1 MIMKKL
7 SQEIRYS
14 QPVQDI
20 MNTPPG
26 SVVRWGTGIVT
37 LIIVLLL
44 VLSWIIKYPY
54 LVRADAVIT
63 THNPP
68 ADIKARVSGS
78 IDYLFAGEGE
88 HVTEGSIL
96 GVMET
101 AASYESVQ
109 WLSLLLDTMQT
120 EELPRT
126 GTAGIT
132 DLPDNPDLGEIQDSY
147 SSFRKSYYD
156 YFNHIKIDYYGKKAE
171 AVLEEIHSIEDYIDR
186 LKSKQT
192 LSRSKLEIEKKKYLR
207 DSLLNE
213 QQILSDANLENSRQ
227 KYYSSKI
234 ALVQVVLEEA
244 SRRIDLASKK
254 QLLQDLTSAGEEE
267 RKRYRSVLD
276 DHLIRLK
283 SRLDWWI
290 KNYLLVSPING
301 NVTFTS
307 YWSENQAVKEGETV
321 MTVVPEG
328 DNEIIARIRIP
339 MTGSGKVKEGQKVNI
354 RLRGYPYLEY
364 GTVRGII
371 RSRSLVPH
379 ENLYV
384 LDVRLPEGLTTF
396 YGKKLDFSQ
405 DMSGSAEIITDEMR
419 LIERVIYPF
428 KYLVE
433 KNRSTSGDV

>member
-14 QPVQDI
+14 QPVEDI

-26 SVVRWGTGIVT
+26 SAVRWGTGIVA
-37 LIIVLLL
+37 IIILLL
-44 VLSWIIKYPY
+44 VFLSWIIKYPY
-54 LVRADAVIT
+54 LIRADAIIT

-68 ADIKARVSGS
+68 ADITARVSGS
-78 IDYLFAGEGE
+78 IDYLFAGEGD
-88 HVTEGSIL
+88 HVSKGSIL

-109 WLSLLLDTMQT
+109 WLSSLLDTLQT
-120 EELPRT
+120 ADIPRSRIT
-126 GTAGIT
+126 GAAN
-132 DLPDNPDLGEIQDSY
+132 LPDNPDLGEIQDSY

-156 YFNHIKIDYYGKKAE
+156 FINHIKIDYYGKKTE
-171 AVLEEIHSIEDYIDR
+171 AVLEEINSIEDYIDR
-186 LKSKQT
+186 LKRKQA
-192 LSRSKLEIEKKKYLR
+192 LSRSNLEIEKKKYLR

-213 QQILSDANLENSRQ
+213 EQILSDVNLENSRQ

-254 QLLQDLTSAGEEE
+254 QLLQDLTAAGEEE
-267 RKRYRSVLD
+267 RQRYRSVLD
-276 DHLIRLK
+276 DQLIRLK

-301 NVTFTS
+301 NVTFTN
-307 YWSENQAVKEGETV
+307 YWSENQSVREGAIV

-354 RLRGYPYLEY
+354 RLKGYPYLEY
-364 GTVRGII
+364 GMVRGII

-384 LDVRLPEGLTTF
+384 LDVMLPEGLSTF

-433 KNRSTSGDV
+433 KNRSTSEGV